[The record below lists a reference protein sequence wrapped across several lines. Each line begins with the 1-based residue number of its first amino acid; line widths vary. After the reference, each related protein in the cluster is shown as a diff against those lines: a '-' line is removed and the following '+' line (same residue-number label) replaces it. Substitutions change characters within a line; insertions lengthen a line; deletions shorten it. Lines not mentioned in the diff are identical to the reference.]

1 MQLGTGEARMPS
13 YVDRNVRGILVVSGS
28 RVTLDSVVQAFWA
41 GETPESI
48 CQAYPSL
55 NLEQVYGAIA
65 YYLAHRDG
73 VDAELAAQA
82 VEASR
87 LRDLARTRNANLRA
101 RLADAR
107 ASRP

>member
-1 MQLGTGEARMPS
+1 MQLGTGEGLMSS
-13 YVDRNVRGILVVSGS
+13 YVDRNARGVLVVSGS
-28 RVTLDSVVQAFWA
+28 RVTLDSVVHAFWA

-87 LRDLARTRNANLRA
+87 LRDLARARNADLRS

-107 ASRP
+107 ASHP